1 MVDLT
6 DPSTVTWT
14 NGPLVL
20 FHGTGADSARSMIR
34 NVRLPTTPRA
44 GGWDFGRGV
53 YFHIYKPAAE
63 LWARCVRGTGKL
75 PQVVEITIDRTQFGA
90 LRCLVFL
97 DASIT
102 CDLSDPF
109 WQYVNFCRSGSQ
121 IAADPYD
128 IVMGPI
134 VYLGGPSNREAYI
147 QRARQGR
154 APPRQRRYQI
164 CFKTG
169 DAIDLLNRSSRR

>member
-109 WQYVNFCRSGSQ
+109 WQYVNFVDQEARSRQTPMISSWGRSYISGVLQ
-121 IAADPYD
+121 IVRHTYREHAKA
-128 IVMGPI
+128 GHR
-134 VYLGGPSNREAYI
+134 LGRGDTRFASKPAMPSIY
-147 QRARQGR
+147 
-154 APPRQRRYQI
+154 
-164 CFKTG
+164 
-169 DAIDLLNRSSRR
+169 